1 MNYPIFAIMRRKFF
15 ANFITACLLI
25 LLIGISSFAQQYK
38 GVPVKKDRLVK
49 ALRSKQLQTRDI
61 VAIINSNGVDFAL
74 TPDIR
79 KSLIAAGAR
88 PEVIEAADKN
98 LRLPSENDKFA
109 LNKGKSKAD
118 YEDLLDQAIYTFK
131 DKNNPKDAVKFLQ
144 TAVKLKPSDPAAYQ
158 MLGYVNL
165 YGTRDLPNAQKYM
178 KEAVSRG
185 GSGVF
190 RVYHDDDG
198 NFVKRCTGSL
208 YISGDTIRYESDDN
222 IHTFETS
229 TINIDKVKLDRETNS
244 VWKNHPIFKV
254 FLKIGS
260 QKAKFRFAPINGK
273 DLESR
278 MAAQLFMEAKINIDY
293 SGMGNNMQQQ

>member
-1 MNYPIFAIMRRKFF
+1 MNYPGFILNGRRVLQFF
-15 ANFITACLLI
+15 TAAGLLI
-25 LLIGISSFAQQYK
+25 LLIGINSFAQDYK
-38 GVPVKKDRLVK
+38 GVPVKKDRLIK

-61 VAIINSNGVDFAL
+61 VAIIKSNGVDFAL
-74 TPDIR
+74 TPDAR
-79 KSLIAAGAR
+79 KNLTAAGAR
-88 PEVIEAADKN
+88 PEVLEAVDGN
-98 LRLPSENDKFA
+98 LRLPSEKDDFA
-109 LNKGKSKAD
+109 LKEGKSKAD
-118 YEDLLDQAIYTFK
+118 YGDLIDQAIYTYK
-131 DKNNPKDAVKFLQ
+131 DKNNPKDAVQFLQ
-144 TAVKLKPSDPAAYQ
+144 TAAKLKPNDPAAFQ
-158 MLGYVNL
+158 MLGYINL
-165 YGTRDLPNAQKYM
+165 YGLNNLPNAQKFM
-178 KEAVSRG
+178 KQAVSKG

-208 YISGDTIRYESDDN
+208 YISGDTIRFESDDN

-260 QKAKFRFAPINGK
+260 EKAKFRFAPINGK

-278 MAAQLFMEAKINIDY
+278 MAAQLFKEAKINIDY
-293 SGMGNNMQQQ
+293 SGMGNSKIN